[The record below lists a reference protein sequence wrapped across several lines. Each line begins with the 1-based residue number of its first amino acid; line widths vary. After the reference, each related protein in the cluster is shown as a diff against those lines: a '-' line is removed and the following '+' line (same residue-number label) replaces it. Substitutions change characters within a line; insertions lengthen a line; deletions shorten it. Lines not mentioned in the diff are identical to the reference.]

1 MSRKC
6 YVATAGGFCMAGSSK
21 SAPKEYLS
29 HASQD
34 AAKTQATKTA
44 PTPIT
49 TTELKKTA

>member
-6 YVATAGGFCMAGSSK
+6 YVATAGGFCMAGSNK

-34 AAKTQATKTA
+34 AAKSQALNNAQK
-44 PTPIT
+44 PI